1 MDPIYITFTCHL
13 HTLYGI
19 KKQWFR
25 HKKYLRH
32 TDALFKLMSFL
43 LFSLKLK
50 VLTFPVPTGPQKQ
63 SRAIT
68 AAPLP
73 VLAVEQW
80 PLNAH
85 WATRA
90 FYFQGNYFLKKNVNA
105 LKYFLFFEEFL
116 LFHGSYLEKPWHGQK
131 QRFLNFFTV
140 LLHFCSA
147 FRENGVGRTE
157 LWLNH
162 SAKWQAFC
170 MVAANQR

>member
-63 SRAIT
+63 SRVIT

-80 PLNAH
+80 PLNGH
-85 WATRA
+85 WAKRA
-90 FYFQGNYFLKKNVNA
+90 FHFQGNHFLNKNVNA
-105 LKYFLFFEEFL
+105 LKCSLFLRNFYF
-116 LFHGSYLEKPWHGQK
+116 SMVPTWHGQK

-147 FRENGVGRTE
+147 FRENGVGRIE

-162 SAKWQAFC
+162 SAKWQVFC
-170 MVAANQR
+170 MVAANQG